1 MSGSRTRTAAVLLL
15 AAAAGC
21 APAACTSA
29 TSPVAPP
36 TPPTPSAPGAAVR
49 APAAGEPDAAADL
62 RGGDPAVV
70 ALREYLRQQALAINA
85 RQSDPAA
92 LPAFTATLTPAA
104 LGWAVPLLAANL
116 GDEMPGPYPVGVL
129 GSTRLG
135 EDRVELQL
143 CLQDRGWQVDR
154 AGGQPLNPAHHAR
167 AVAVVVRSGERWLVD
182 DVAGTGEA
190 CSADQVR
197 EERF

>member
-1 MSGSRTRTAAVLLL
+1 MSGARTRTAAALLL
-15 AAAAGC
+15 AAVAGG
-21 APAACTSA
+21 APAACTTA
-29 TSPVAPP
+29 ASPVAPP
-36 TPPTPSAPGAAVR
+36 TPSAPVAAAQ
-49 APAAGEPDAAADL
+49 APAAGERDAAADP

-85 RQSDPAA
+85 GQSDPAA

-104 LGWAVPLLAANL
+104 LDWAVPLLAANL

-129 GSTRLG
+129 ASTRRG